1 MLSLPDFKE
10 KQILFIKT
18 DNNSSNKIK
27 IHNDNLIYTRD
38 DKIVDQIS
46 CHKLFSVFII
56 GNISI
61 TSELIKKAL
70 KAGISLFLLK
80 NNFECYANINSSN
93 IGNYLLRINQYTSN
107 GDLQLTISK
116 FIVKNKI
123 DNQIR
128 LLNSKGRL
136 INKTFYRKLKSQ
148 INNAKNL
155 EYLRGIEGN
164 FSKLFFAKYF
174 HSIGWYSRLPRVKQD
189 IPNFLLDMGYTML
202 FNFIDSLLNL
212 FGFDVYKGFYHQLF
226 FQRKSLS
233 CDIIEPF
240 RPIIDREILKM
251 YNLKILNEKDFKFI
265 KNKIH
270 INYDK
275 SVKYAEIFFNCIMKN
290 KEEIYNYIRD
300 FYRYIMNCKKY
311 KPPYFKI
318 SR

>member
-18 DNNSSNKIK
+18 DNNTSNKIK

-70 KAGISLFLLK
+70 KFGISISLLK
-80 NNFECYANINSSN
+80 NNFECYASINLSN
-93 IGNYLLRINQYTSN
+93 IGNYLLRINQYNITQEA
-107 GDLQLTISK
+107 QLEISK

-123 DNQIR
+123 ENQIR
-128 LLNSKGRL
+128 LLNLK
-136 INKTFYRKLKSQ
+136 NKIVNKKFYKKLKNQ
-148 INNAKNL
+148 INSAKNL

-164 FSKLFFAKYF
+164 FSKLFFSKYF
-174 HSIGWYSRLPRVKQD
+174 HSIGWYSRLPRVKPD

-202 FNFIDSLLNL
+202 FNFVDSLLNL

-265 KNKIH
+265 KNKIN

-275 SVKYAEIFFNCIMKN
+275 SIKYAEVFFNCIMKN
-290 KEEIYNYIRD
+290 KEEIYNYVRD
-300 FYRYIMNCKKY
+300 FYHYIMDCKKY